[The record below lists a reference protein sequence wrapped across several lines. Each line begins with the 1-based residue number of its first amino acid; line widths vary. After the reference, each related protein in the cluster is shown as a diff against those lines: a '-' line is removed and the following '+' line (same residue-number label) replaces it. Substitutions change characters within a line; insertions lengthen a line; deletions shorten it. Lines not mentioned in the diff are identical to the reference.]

1 MERIVIK
8 VRTNLYGPKRKRDR
22 ERKEKKIKKKKDHQN
37 KSSNTGKKE
46 ANIVLHCVLELF
58 LTL

>member
-8 VRTNLYGPKRKRDR
+8 VRTNLSGPKRKRDR
-22 ERKEKKIKKKKDHQN
+22 ERKEKKIKKKDHQN

>member
-22 ERKEKKIKKKKDHQN
+22 ERKEKKIKKKKITRTKAAIQE
-37 KSSNTGKKE
+37 KKRPILFC
-46 ANIVLHCVLELF
+46 IVF
-58 LTL
+58 